1 MSEYIRNQIL
11 GIADNFKAL
20 ASMAGDI
27 EQVARI
33 CTDTLKAGNK
43 IMFCGNGGS
52 AADSQHLAAE
62 LVGRYKLNRPAMN
75 ALALTVDT
83 SILTA
88 VGNDYGYE
96 TVFSRQLEGVGR
108 PGDLL
113 VGLSTSGNSRNIVL
127 AMELARRMGVRTVA
141 LTGRGGGEM
150 KEVAEFCIAVPSDAT
165 NNIQEMHI
173 AVGHLVCE
181 LVEREI
187 YGGYVHRIED
197 FRLVPGIL
205 NLCRQAKEK
214 GYLVLVATNQSG
226 IGRGMFSEDDFERLT
241 EYMRGV
247 FRSSGAEIAGVFHCP
262 SADDG
267 HPDRKPNPGLFLKA
281 AAAHGLDMK
290 ACVSVGDRERDI
302 RAALAAGVGRNFL
315 FSAEDVPTLATA
327 RVETLEE
334 VAARL

>member
-1 MSEYIRNQIL
+1 MA
-11 GIADNFKAL
+11 GKAL
-20 ASMAGDI
+20 FLDRDG
-27 EQVARI
+27 VV
-33 CTDTLKAGNK
+33 N
-43 IMFCGNGGS
+43 
-52 AADSQHLAAE
+52 
-62 LVGRYKLNRPAMN
+62 
-75 ALALTVDT
+75 VD
-83 SILTA
+83 
-88 VGNDYGYE
+88 
-96 TVFSRQLEGVGR
+96 
-108 PGDLL
+108 
-113 VGLSTSGNSRNIVL
+113 
-127 AMELARRMGVRTVA
+127 
-141 LTGRGGGEM
+141 
-150 KEVAEFCIAVPSDAT
+150 
-165 NNIQEMHI
+165 
-173 AVGHLVCE
+173 
-181 LVEREI
+181 
-187 YGGYVHRIED
+187 GGYVHRIED

-247 FRSSGAEIAGVFHCP
+247 FRSSGADIAGVFHCP

-327 RVETLEE
+327 RVRRWRKWRGKI
-334 VAARL
+334 AAVCPWSYPLHRCGRHGTGAGQSILTYGGEPVRSGTIRP

>member
-1 MSEYIRNQIL
+1 MSQ
-11 GIADNFKAL
+11 KAVFFDRDGVL
-20 ASMAGDI
+20 DVDKGY
-27 EQVARI
+27 
-33 CTDTLKAGNK
+33 LYKAE
-43 IMFCGNGGS
+43 
-52 AADSQHLAAE
+52 E
-62 LVGRYKLNRPAMN
+62 LVWIPGSRE
-75 ALALTVDT
+75 
-83 SILTA
+83 A
-88 VGNDYGYE
+88 VGW
-96 TVFSRQLEGVGR
+96 
-108 PGDLL
+108 
-113 VGLSTSGNSRNIVL
+113 
-127 AMELARRMGVRTVA
+127 
-141 LTGRGGGEM
+141 
-150 KEVAEFCIAVPSDAT
+150 
-165 NNIQEMHI
+165 
-173 AVGHLVCE
+173 
-181 LVEREI
+181 
-187 YGGYVHRIED
+187 
-197 FRLVPGIL
+197 
-205 NLCRQAKEK
+205 LCGQ

>member
-1 MSEYIRNQIL
+1 MAKKKNSFSGSL
-11 GIADNFKAL
+11 GFVL
-20 ASMAGDI
+20 AA
-27 EQVARI
+27 A
-33 CTDTLKAGNK
+33 
-43 IMFCGNGGS
+43 GS
-52 AADSQHLAAE
+52 A
-62 LVGRYKLNRPAMN
+62 VG
-75 ALALTVDT
+75 
-83 SILTA
+83 
-88 VGNDYGYE
+88 VGNIWRFPYLCAKDGGGL
-96 TVFSRQLEGVGR
+96 F
-108 PGDLL
+108 LL
-113 VGLSTSGNSRNIVL
+113 V
-127 AMELARRMGVRTVA
+127 
-141 LTGRGGGEM
+141 
-150 KEVAEFCIAVPSDAT
+150 
-165 NNIQEMHI
+165 
-173 AVGHLVCE
+173 
-181 LVEREI
+181 
-187 YGGYVHRIED
+187 
-197 FRLVPGIL
+197 
-205 NLCRQAKEK
+205 
-214 GYLVLVATNQSG
+214 YLVLVATNQSG

>member
-1 MSEYIRNQIL
+1 MA
-11 GIADNFKAL
+11 GKAL
-20 ASMAGDI
+20 FLDRDG
-27 EQVARI
+27 VV
-33 CTDTLKAGNK
+33 N
-43 IMFCGNGGS
+43 
-52 AADSQHLAAE
+52 
-62 LVGRYKLNRPAMN
+62 
-75 ALALTVDT
+75 VD
-83 SILTA
+83 
-88 VGNDYGYE
+88 
-96 TVFSRQLEGVGR
+96 
-108 PGDLL
+108 
-113 VGLSTSGNSRNIVL
+113 
-127 AMELARRMGVRTVA
+127 
-141 LTGRGGGEM
+141 
-150 KEVAEFCIAVPSDAT
+150 
-165 NNIQEMHI
+165 
-173 AVGHLVCE
+173 
-181 LVEREI
+181 
-187 YGGYVHRIED
+187 GGYVHRIED

-281 AAAHGLDMK
+281 AAAHGRRLRG
-290 ACVSVGDRERDI
+290 AGGAFSRRDQG
-302 RAALAAGVGRNFL
+302 AALAAGVGRNFL

>member
-1 MSEYIRNQIL
+1 MA
-11 GIADNFKAL
+11 GKAL
-20 ASMAGDI
+20 FLDRDG
-27 EQVARI
+27 VV
-33 CTDTLKAGNK
+33 N
-43 IMFCGNGGS
+43 
-52 AADSQHLAAE
+52 
-62 LVGRYKLNRPAMN
+62 
-75 ALALTVDT
+75 VD
-83 SILTA
+83 
-88 VGNDYGYE
+88 
-96 TVFSRQLEGVGR
+96 
-108 PGDLL
+108 
-113 VGLSTSGNSRNIVL
+113 
-127 AMELARRMGVRTVA
+127 
-141 LTGRGGGEM
+141 
-150 KEVAEFCIAVPSDAT
+150 
-165 NNIQEMHI
+165 
-173 AVGHLVCE
+173 
-181 LVEREI
+181 
-187 YGGYVHRIED
+187 GGYVHRIED

-327 RVETLEE
+327 RVEMLEE